1 MYAALFR
8 AAGAAGI
15 TAVLALV
22 FGPVFQLLY
31 NFVEI
36 SPYAGEF
43 PLVLR
48 VLEFLS
54 TPNLTL
60 VMVASILVFILY
72 RASIEARLPG

>member
-8 AAGAAGI
+8 AALAAGI

-36 SPYAGEF
+36 SPYAAEF

-48 VLEFLS
+48 VLDFLS

-60 VMVASILVFILY
+60 VMVASILIFVLY